1 MHLAKSATLT
11 TFGIIIEDLF
21 SILQQSENHSL
32 LIKILSSTEFLVI
45 LHQRHNKM
53 SPVIAGV
60 DQVESARLVPH
71 IQTVPAQTQAQRE
84 ATPRDM
90 QPLQPGMA
98 LNCEIVNLN
107 GIV

>member
-1 MHLAKSATLT
+1 M
-11 TFGIIIEDLF
+11 
-21 SILQQSENHSL
+21 
-32 LIKILSSTEFLVI
+32 IKILSSTEFLVI
-45 LHQRHNKM
+45 LHQKHKM
-53 SPVIAGV
+53 LPVIAGV
-60 DQVESARLVPH
+60 DQVDSARLVPH